1 MRIYFRLTITFAL
14 TAGGLAT
21 AQPDFGSWNSA
32 PGAFSRM
39 GFGARGAAMGN
50 AMAAV
55 AHDDATPYYNPAIA
69 VLTEGHRFNAS
80 YSLLSLDRT
89 LNTLIYSKRFDFY
102 GRGVDPNEEGAKPRA
117 AAGFSAG
124 LINAGVANIDGR
136 DAHGYST
143 GELSTSE
150 NLVFVAM
157 AMKLSDKLQ
166 AGVLAR
172 LYYFDLYEE
181 FGSTTVGVDLG
192 AMYHLTPDLVVA
204 FVVAD
209 FNSVY
214 RWDSAELYDMNGAI
228 TEDRFPERKTLA
240 VSYRAAERKL
250 TLAGEFSFDNMGG
263 TLFRAGVEYEPI
275 ERLVLRGGVD
285 NWRAYTDE
293 PARPSLGFGYSYDVG
308 GVVAGIDYAWVSEPY
323 SPEDRHVVGISASF

>member
-1 MRIYFRLTITFAL
+1 MRIFFRLTITLAL

-21 AQPDFGSWNSA
+21 AQPDFGAWNSA

-39 GFGARGAAMGN
+39 GFGARGAAMGS

-55 AHDDATPYYNPAIA
+55 AHGDVAPYYNPALA

-89 LNTLIYSKRFDFY
+89 LNTLSYSKRFDFY

-117 AAGFSAG
+117 AAGFAAG
-124 LINAGVANIDGR
+124 LINAGVSNIDGR
-136 DAHGYST
+136 DAHGYQT

-157 AMKLSDKLQ
+157 AMKLSEKLRV
-166 AGVLAR
+166 GVLAR
-172 LYYFDLYEE
+172 LYYFDLYED
-181 FGSTTVGVDLG
+181 FAATSVGVDLG
-192 AMYHLTPDLVVA
+192 AIYRVTPDLAVA
-204 FVVAD
+204 FVFAD

-214 RWDSAELYDMNGAI
+214 RWDSGELYDMEGAV

-263 TLFRAGVEYEPI
+263 ALFRAGVEYEPV
-275 ERLVLRGGVD
+275 ERLYLRGGVD

-293 PARPSLGFGYSYDVG
+293 PARPALGFGYSHDVG
-308 GVVAGIDYAWVSEPY
+308 GVVAGINYAWTSEPY
-323 SPEDRHVVGISASF
+323 SPEDRHVLGLSASF